1 MKIQIAS
8 DLHIES
14 WRGRLPDEHTFG
26 PVKDRDL
33 LVLAGDI
40 HVELGALA
48 FIQRELAHSPVVY
61 VGSVAEKGA
70 MTLQA
75 S

>member
-14 WRGRLPDEHTFG
+14 WRGRLPGEDTFR

-48 FIQRELAHSPVVY
+48 FIQR
-61 VGSVAEKGA
+61 
-70 MTLQA
+70 
-75 S
+75 